1 MRVEGNAIPAAVRVE
16 NYMPLPGYVEVRLV
30 ENVTGKAAT
39 SSETG
44 EETTLY
50 EYDEYT
56 LHVKDRDGL
65 RDEIEANLADW
76 LTTGRT
82 LEVNEGASIVRDMQ
96 DALRA
101 LGYTEGGEA

>member
-30 ENVTGKAAT
+30 ENVTEKSG
-39 SSETG
+39 
-44 EETTLY
+44 TLY

-65 RDEIEANLADW
+65 RDEIEANLDDW